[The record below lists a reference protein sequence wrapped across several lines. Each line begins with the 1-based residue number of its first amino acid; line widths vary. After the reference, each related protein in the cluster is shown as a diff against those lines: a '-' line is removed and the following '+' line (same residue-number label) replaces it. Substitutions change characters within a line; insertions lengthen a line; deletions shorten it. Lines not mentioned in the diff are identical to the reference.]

1 MHTTLTS
8 QLKTVKLSED
18 KLRRLDPLVA
28 MLVQLSKAQEDDQED
43 PFSSTFEALR
53 VMQSTISTFSAD
65 RENSES
71 SSEYTTPAQSQPTSP
86 GHEQSPPPLGVAD
99 TARSI
104 LGSAAQVSYHFS
116 CMKNIKRND
125 PHLVDFHLF

>member
-1 MHTTLTS
+1 MHITLTS
-8 QLKTVKLSED
+8 QLKTVKLSEE

-28 MLVQLSKAQEDDQED
+28 LLVQLSKAQEDDLED

-71 SSEYTTPAQSQPTSP
+71 SSEYTTPAQSQPNSP
-86 GHEQSPPPLGVAD
+86 THEQSPPPFELGDA
-99 TARSI
+99 ARAV
-104 LGSAAQVSYHFS
+104 LGSAAQVRVSHCYS
-116 CMKNIKRND
+116 ESIIVQSSQPTNC
-125 PHLVDFHLF
+125 LL